1 MKKGHVVLVTG
12 CNRGIG
18 FAACENLLSKGHA
31 VIATARDKK
40 KGEQIVKDL
49 KVKYPKGKIR
59 FIKLDITAQ
68 RDVTKCFN
76 QIEKKEGKLDCLVN
90 NAGILYNEDL
100 EATTNSQLEKTLQ
113 TNLIG
118 PFMMCR
124 KFLPLLRKSKDAK
137 IINVTSQL
145 GSLENSGID
154 FAAYRISKTGLN
166 SLTRTL
172 HFDLKNKKEKIKVFC
187 VCPGWVHTDMGGPRA
202 PRTPAQGAKSIL
214 FPFYSK
220 TAKSGSYLQDGKK
233 LPW

>member
-1 MKKGHVVLVTG
+1 MSKGKLVLVTG

-18 FAACENLLSKGHA
+18 LAACDSLLSKGHL
-31 VIATARDKK
+31 VIATSRDKK
-40 KGEQIVKDL
+40 KGAKAIKELQEKYPKAKIKLVKLDVSNQRDVNRCYNQIVKE
-49 KVKYPKGKIR
+49 
-59 FIKLDITAQ
+59 F
-68 RDVTKCFN
+68 
-76 QIEKKEGKLDCLVN
+76 GKLDCLIN
-90 NAGILYNEDL
+90 NAGILYNENVA
-100 EATTNSQLEKTLQ
+100 ATTNTQLDKTLQ
-113 TNLIG
+113 TNLVG

-124 KFLPLLRKSKDAK
+124 KFLPLLKKSKDPK

-154 FAAYRISKTGLN
+154 FAAYRIAKTGLN

-172 HFDLKNKKEKIKVFC
+172 HFDQQTEKKKIKVFC

-202 PRTPAQGAKSIL
+202 PRTPEQGASSIL